1 MPEKILQCGLGEKNT
16 VLFSEGNNQWLK
28 ESFLHQVLLRVF
40 FFFFSLTIEEEKKST
55 SQITKMRYL
64 SVLKS
69 ELDVLMH

>member
-28 ESFLHQVLLRVF
+28 ESFLHQVLLRLV
-40 FFFFSLTIEEEKKST
+40 FFFSLTIEEEKKST
-55 SQITKMRYL
+55 SQITKTRYL

>member
-28 ESFLHQVLLRVF
+28 ESFLHQVLLRL
-40 FFFFSLTIEEEKKST
+40 FFFSLTIEEEKKST
-55 SQITKMRYL
+55 SQITKTRYL